1 MSDRT
6 SHLPVSV
13 QTDGSRMDAQMKCF
27 APQMNSAEPK
37 RPTGR
42 LARAGSEV
50 AA

>member
-13 QTDGSRMDAQMKCF
+13 RSDGSRMDAQMKCF
-27 APQMNSAEPK
+27 ARQVNSAEPE